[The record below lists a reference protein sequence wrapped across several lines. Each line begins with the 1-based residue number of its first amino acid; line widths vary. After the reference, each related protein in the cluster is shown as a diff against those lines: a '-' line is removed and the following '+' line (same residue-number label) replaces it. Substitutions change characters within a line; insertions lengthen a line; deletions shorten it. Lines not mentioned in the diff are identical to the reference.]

1 MELKTQDS
9 PVIEKTKELCL
20 TLLDQPSFHQIRDSI
35 ERFSQDEAVREQYNQ
50 LCDRQE
56 MLQQKDGQGL
66 PISDEEIEAF
76 ERERDELFANPIAK
90 EFMDAQQALHK
101 LQQTVGQY
109 ISKTFKL
116 GRLPTD
122 DDFETGSCG
131 PNCGCS
137 G

>member
-9 PVIEKTKELCL
+9 PVIEKTKELCS
-20 TLLDQPSFHQIRDSI
+20 TLLEQPTFHQIRDSI

-56 MLQQKDGQGL
+56 MLQQKDGQGM

-76 ERERDELFANPIAK
+76 EKERDALFANPIAK

-131 PNCGCS
+131 PKCGCS